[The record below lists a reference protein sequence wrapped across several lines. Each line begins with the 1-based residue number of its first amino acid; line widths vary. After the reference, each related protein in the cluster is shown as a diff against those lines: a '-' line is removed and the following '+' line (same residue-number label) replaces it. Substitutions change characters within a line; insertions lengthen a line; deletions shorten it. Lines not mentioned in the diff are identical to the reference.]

1 VLLDQQNR
9 EDIDVST
16 TTGSP
21 VVTGTWISDPTHSA
35 VGFRV
40 LYMGIAPFE
49 GAFREFAATLDGDGL
64 RGVADASSI
73 DVDNEQLAQH
83 LASPDFFDTAN
94 HAQLRFEGGP
104 LEARADGSVAVE
116 GTLVVKG
123 ESAPVT
129 LTGRLTEPVTDPY
142 GATKRGLTLTGL
154 VDRTELGLDWN
165 APLPEGGK
173 MLADEVELTASLLF
187 VAEEA

>member
-1 VLLDQQNR
+1 
-9 EDIDVST
+9 VST

-21 VVTGTWISDPTHSA
+21 AVTGTWVSDPTHSA

-49 GAFREFAATLDGDGL
+49 GAFHEFAATLDGEGL

-83 LASPDFFDTAN
+83 LSSPDFFDTPN
-94 HAQLRFEGGP
+94 HPELRFDGGP
-104 LEARADGSVAVE
+104 LEARADGSVVVE
-116 GTLVVKG
+116 GTLVLKG
-123 ESAPVT
+123 KSAPVT
-129 LTGRLTEPVTDPY
+129 LSGTLTEPVSDPY
-142 GATKRGLTLTGL
+142 GATKRGLTLTGV

-173 MLADEVELTASLLF
+173 MLADEVELTASLLL
-187 VAEEA
+187 VAEDR

>member
-1 VLLDQQNR
+1 MS
-9 EDIDVST
+9 ST
-16 TTGSP
+16 IGSP
-21 VVTGTWISDPTHSA
+21 VVTGTWVSDPTHSA
-35 VGFRV
+35 VGFSV
-40 LYMGIAPFE
+40 VYMGIAPFE
-49 GAFREFAATLDGDGL
+49 GAFREFAATLDGEGL

-94 HAQLRFEGGP
+94 HAELRFEGAS
-104 LEARADGSVAVE
+104 LEAGEDGSVVVE

-123 ESAPVT
+123 NGAPVT
-129 LTGRLTEPVTDPY
+129 LAGTLTEPVTDPY
-142 GATKRGLTLTGL
+142 GATKRGLTLTGV
-154 VDRTELGLDWN
+154 VDRTALGLDWN
-165 APLPEGGK
+165 APLPEGGT